1 MKYAIVRTG
10 GKQYKVSEGDIL
22 EVDNLNVEKD
32 AKLVLDDVLL
42 VVSDN
47 SVKIGKPNVTGQ
59 KVSAIVLDNIRGEK
73 IRVSKYKSKVRF
85 RRTTGFRASLSKIKI
100 ESI

>member
-10 GKQYKVSEGDIL
+10 GKQYKVSKGDVL
-22 EVDNLNVEKD
+22 EVDNLKTEKN

-42 VVSDN
+42 VVLDDL
-47 SVKIGKPNVTGQ
+47 VKIGKPKLVGE
-59 KVSAIVLDNIRGEK
+59 KISATVLDNTKGDK
-73 IRVSKYKSKVRF
+73 IRVSKYKSKVRY
-85 RRTTGFRASLSKIKI
+85 RRVSGFRASYSKIKI